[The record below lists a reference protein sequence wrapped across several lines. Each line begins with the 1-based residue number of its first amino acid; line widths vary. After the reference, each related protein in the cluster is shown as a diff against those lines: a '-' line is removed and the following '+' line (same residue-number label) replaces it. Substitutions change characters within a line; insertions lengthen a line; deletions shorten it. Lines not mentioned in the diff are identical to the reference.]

1 MGWVTA
7 MSACFGCGKVFAY
20 NPNRVPS
27 IRHEGVKQPVC
38 LECINLANPRRIENG
53 LSPLVPHPEAYQ
65 PLDENELGTD

>member
-7 MSACFGCGKVFAY
+7 MSACFGCGRVFAY

-38 LECINLANPRRIENG
+38 LECVNRANEQRAKNG
-53 LSPLVPHPEAYQ
+53 LALITPHPEAYS
-65 PLDENELGTD
+65 PLDERELHE